1 MRPGL
6 RTTAWLA
13 TGLLL
18 AEAAWGQ
25 GAPPLTIGGDPR
37 VDPTAYRVTRF
48 AEGLDF
54 PLGMVE
60 LSDRSLLVGVNRES
74 FPGSSLLNSNG
85 ELVRLV
91 DADRDGIA
99 DGPEQ
104 VLASGLEA
112 ITSVRAA
119 GDLVFVATGAI
130 GTPRIEVLRLGA
142 APADPLTA
150 LGSLDLTLPLPWS
163 HLTLS
168 LTARAHP
175 GAPDELEVFFNLGS
189 RADSVASTDLVP
201 VSGLWVGSLEPDA
214 LYRVRI
220 DDTGTSL
227 AVLGVDAIAFG
238 LRNAFGHA
246 FSPVTGDLFLQ
257 DNGMDAPKGA
267 DELNIIGASEIGG
280 TAEDFGFPFTYVAY
294 PGGAVVGSGGVSP
307 AVSFLPLPGGAGSL
321 GAAEL
326 AFAPPRFGA
335 LSRGLF
341 VAFHGSGNVGTA
353 NTTNPLAWVDPFT
366 GEFFHFVA
374 PGQSGVG
381 HLDSLLATEDTLYAA
396 DLTNAAGLATYGSG
410 AIYAIRLRPAC
421 DDERDN
427 DQDGTVDWAG
437 HDANGDGDLADPGD
451 LPPDTVCEG
460 DPNRMREAPVVACG
474 LGFEAALLLP
484 VVARLRRWRA
494 PQLRCDACRGR
505 SGGPAPRPGRVKRR
519 SRLAR

>member
-1 MRPGL
+1 MRHGL
-6 RTTAWLA
+6 RATVLLA
-13 TGLLL
+13 TSLLL
-18 AEAAWGQ
+18 AEAASGQ
-25 GAPPLTIGGDPR
+25 AAPPLAIGGDPR
-37 VDPTAYRVTRF
+37 VDPTLYRVTRF
-48 AEGLDF
+48 AAGLDF

-60 LSDRSLLVGVNRES
+60 LSDGSLLVGVNRKS

-99 DGPEQ
+99 DGPER

-163 HLTLS
+163 HLTLGLS
-168 LTARAHP
+168 ARARP
-175 GAPDELEVFFNLGS
+175 GAPGQFEVFFNLGA
-189 RADSVASTDLVP
+189 RGDSVASTDPVS
-201 VSGLWVGSLEPDA
+201 VSGLWVGSLAADA

-220 DDTGTSL
+220 DHTGPNL
-227 AVLGVDAIAFG
+227 AVLGVDAIAVG

-246 FSPVTGDLFLQ
+246 FFPATGDLFLQ
-257 DNGMDAPKGA
+257 DNGMDAPKSA
-267 DELNIIGASEIGG
+267 DELNVIAAAEIGG
-280 TAEDFGFPFTYVAY
+280 AAENFGFPFHYVAH

-307 AVSFLPLPGGAGSL
+307 FVSFLPLAGGARSN
-321 GAAEL
+321 GAAEV
-326 AFAPPRFGA
+326 AFAPPRFGE
-335 LSRGLF
+335 LTLGLF
-341 VAFHGSGNVGTA
+341 VAFHGGGTA
-353 NTTNPLAWVDPFT
+353 GAANTNNPLVWVNPFT

-374 PGQSGVG
+374 AGQSGVG

-421 DDERDN
+421 DDDRDN
-427 DQDGTVDWAG
+427 DDDGLVDFPSDPGCASA
-437 HDANGDGDLADPGD
+437 DAPIENPQCNDGLDNDGDGRTDLADRDCGNTPANVSEAQRSCGM
-451 LPPDTVCEG
+451 LGVEPAVVLAVCS
-460 DPNRMREAPVVACG
+460 A
-474 LGFEAALLLP
+474 
-484 VVARLRRWRA
+484 LRR
-494 PQLRCDACRGR
+494 
-505 SGGPAPRPGRVKRR
+505 RR
-519 SRLAR
+519 SKARP